1 MILEPG
7 VERVFH
13 GDSYGYRP
21 GRSPIDAVRV
31 CRERCWRRDW
41 IVDLDVRA
49 FFDSVSWDL
58 MLKAVAR
65 HTDQRWILMYV
76 ERWLK
81 APMQKADGTLARRT
95 KGTPQGGP
103 ISPLIANVF
112 LHYGFDQWM
121 SREFPGI
128 LFERF
133 ADDVVV
139 HCVTE
144 RQARQLRDAIGH
156 RLAGIGLELH
166 PEKTRIV
173 YCKDSNRRLDYD
185 EVSFTFCGYTFRP
198 RKAYN
203 KTEGK
208 AYTSFLPAVGP
219 GKLTD
224 MRRKV
229 SSWRIDRST
238 TLTLSELAGP
248 VNQVM
253 RGWLSYFTAFYPTAA
268 IPVCRHVDAWV
279 MRWARKKYKRLE
291 RSRRRAHE
299 WLQEVRSVAPWLFAH
314 WRLRYSL

>member
-1 MILEPG
+1 
-7 VERVFH
+7 
-13 GDSYGYRP
+13 
-21 GRSPIDAVRV
+21 
-31 CRERCWRRDW
+31 
-41 IVDLDVRA
+41 LDVRA
-49 FFDSVSWDL
+49 FFDSVPWDL

-65 HTDQRWILMYV
+65 HTEQKWILMYV

-81 APMQKADGTLARRT
+81 APMQKADGALVHRT

-112 LHYGFDQWM
+112 LHYGFDLWIA
-121 SREFPGI
+121 RTFPGV

-144 RQARQLRDAIGH
+144 RQARQVREAIGQ
-156 RLAGIGLELH
+156 RLAEIGLELH
-166 PEKTRIV
+166 PDKTRIV
-173 YCKDSNRRLDYD
+173 YCKDSNRHLDYD

-203 KTEGK
+203 KSEGK

-219 GKLTD
+219 GKLTE

-229 SSWRIDRST
+229 SSWRIDRRT
-238 TLTLSELAGP
+238 TLTLSDLAGP
-248 VNQVM
+248 VNQVT

-268 IPVCRHVDAWV
+268 TPVCRHLDACI

-291 RSRRRAHE
+291 RSRRRTHE
-299 WLQEVRSVAPWLFAH
+299 WLQGVRLIAPGLFAH
-314 WRLRYSL
+314 WRLRYTL